1 MSVVLVGPVDGWGLG
16 SYVGSNLGAV
26 GAVSRRLSENIA
38 RSEGCEK
45 LRIKISAS
53 EENSAAI

>member
-1 MSVVLVGPVDGWGLG
+1 MPGKIIPGQ
-16 SYVGSNLGAV
+16 NLSAEHGC
-26 GAVSRRLSENIA
+26 GQHLLTGRLSENSA

-53 EENSAAI
+53 EENGGVI